1 MSLRSMRYLV
11 ATLGCFSILPLC
23 AGCGA
28 GAGAYTPPG
37 ETARQAVTATLDS
50 WKAGGMPGKIEPAPA
65 PTQAVDSTWQNGQKL
80 ESYSIVDEQPEEPA
94 KRFTVKLKLKGAKA
108 ETEAAYMVLGRDPV
122 WVYRQEDYDR
132 MINMDNNPQP
142 GRRTGRRR

>member
-1 MSLRSMRYLV
+1 MSLKSMRYLA
-11 ATLGCFSILPLC
+11 ATLGCLSTASLV
-23 AGCGA
+23 GCGS
-28 GAGAYTPPG
+28 GAGAYTPSG
-37 ETARQAVTATLDS
+37 ETARQAVTAALEN
-50 WKAGGMPGKIEPAPA
+50 WKAGGRPGKIESAPA
-65 PTQAVDSTWQNGQKL
+65 PTQAIDSAWQNGQKL
-80 ESYSIVDEQPEEPA
+80 ESYSIVDEQPEDPA

-142 GRRTGRRR
+142 GRRPGRRR